1 LTPRWLLPEY
11 IEDALPAEALRIERL
26 RRRML
31 DLFIAHGYELV
42 IPPIIEYLDS
52 LLTGTG
58 GDLDLQTFKLVD
70 QLNGRMLGLRAD
82 ITPQAAR
89 IDAHLLDRKGV
100 ARLCYAGSV
109 VHTLPVAGSRS
120 RESMQVGAEL
130 FGHRGLESDIEV
142 QRLMLAAL
150 AQAGIEAPQID
161 LGHVGVLRSLVR
173 RSGMSGRREDELF
186 QALQAKDLPEL
197 RALLRDVEA
206 PYRTALELLPQLYGD
221 ETVLREAGRR
231 LPRLPEIASALR
243 DLRRLAAAT
252 RDLAGNILFDLGEL
266 RGYRYHSGVVFAA
279 YASGFSAAVARGG
292 RYDQVGEAFGRAR
305 PATGFSLDVRELASA
320 CSKPAQR
327 RILAPALRAPQLERL
342 VAELRGRGE
351 IVVAELPG
359 HADTRS
365 ELGCDHVIARVG
377 GRWQVRALDSGR
389 RRTVGKSR
397 RPAGNST
404 RPRVRNAARRRT
416 HGRVRGRASNDDSS
430 NSRGR

>member
-1 LTPRWLLPEY
+1 MTPRWVLPEY
-11 IEDALPAEALRIERL
+11 IEDALPTEAMRIERL

-31 DLFIAHGYELV
+31 DLFVAHGYELV

-89 IDAHLLDRKGV
+89 IDAHLLNRKGV

-109 VHTLPVAGSRS
+109 VHTLPVAGSRT

-150 AQAGIEAPQID
+150 AQAGIAAPQID
-161 LGHVGVLRSLVR
+161 LGHVGVLRSLVS
-173 RSGMSGRREDELF
+173 RSGLNGRREDELF
-186 QALQAKDLPEL
+186 LALQAKDLPEL
-197 RALLRDVEA
+197 RALLREVEA
-206 PYRTALELLPQLYGD
+206 PYREALELLPQLYGD

-231 LPRLPEIASALR
+231 LPRLPEIAGALR

-252 RDLAGNILFDLGEL
+252 RDLARTIQFDLGEL
-266 RGYRYHSGVVFAA
+266 RGYRYHSGVVFAV
-279 YASGFSAAVARGG
+279 YAPGFTAAVARGG
-292 RYDQVGEAFGRAR
+292 RYDEVGEAFGRAR
-305 PATGFSLDVRELASA
+305 AATGFSLDVRELAGA
-320 CSKPAQR
+320 CGKREQR
-327 RILAPALRAPQLERL
+327 RILAPAARAPQLERL

-359 HADTRS
+359 HADTRQ

-377 GRWQVRALDSGR
+377 GRWQVRALDRAQRPAANNGR
-389 RRTVGKSR
+389 RIGASNAR
-397 RPAGNST
+397 RP
-404 RPRVRNAARRRT
+404 
-416 HGRVRGRASNDDSS
+416 GRERSAPTG
-430 NSRGR
+430 